1 MVGEEEGRWRA
12 EGGERGE
19 GGEEKRGEVSE
30 RERESLEGKDFLKVR
45 VGGVESPSGGSFYAE
60 KYPKDRVM
68 EVFFCG
74 KEMT

>member
-1 MVGEEEGRWRA
+1 M
-12 EGGERGE
+12 EGGRRRKRRRRRRKER
-19 GGEEKRGEVSE
+19 S
-30 RERESLEGKDFLKVR
+30 ERESLEGKDFLKVR

-74 KEMT
+74 K

>member
-45 VGGVESPSGGSFYAE
+45 VGGVESPSGGSF
-60 KYPKDRVM
+60 
-68 EVFFCG
+68 
-74 KEMT
+74 

>member
-1 MVGEEEGRWRA
+1 MEVWRPFLSVTQKEAKDGIDVVGEEEGRWRA

-45 VGGVESPSGGSFYAE
+45 VGGVESPSGGSF
-60 KYPKDRVM
+60 
-68 EVFFCG
+68 
-74 KEMT
+74 

>member
-1 MVGEEEGRWRA
+1 MR
-12 EGGERGE
+12 
-19 GGEEKRGEVSE
+19 E
-30 RERESLEGKDFLKVR
+30 RERKSRRKRFLEVR

-74 KEMT
+74 K

>member
-19 GGEEKRGEVSE
+19 GGEEKREV

-45 VGGVESPSGGSFYAE
+45 VGGVESPSGGSF
-60 KYPKDRVM
+60 
-68 EVFFCG
+68 
-74 KEMT
+74 